1 MNKLRILLAALGSVC
16 FVSYA
21 NAADVAM
28 GKEKS
33 EGCAACHGANGVSV
47 SENFPNL
54 AGQKEK
60 YLNKQLHA
68 FKAKTRENT
77 LMNAIAEQLSDD
89 DIGDLAAFFSS
100 QPGGDGKAKS
110 TLVAAINKSRVTF
123 PQDYKSTYTKY
134 TTISFAKKKQV
145 RHYYANPI
153 AVEAAK
159 AGKPLPN
166 GSKLFVEAFKVKL
179 DDYQAPIEGADGHL
193 VEASEN
199 PAFFTAME
207 MQAGWGEDIPDI
219 LRNGDWNY
227 AVFTAAG
234 ELRTAVNQASCLAC
248 HKPLADISY
257 VFSLPS
263 LTDAITK

>member
-1 MNKLRILLAALGSVC
+1 MNKLRILLAALGTVC
-16 FVSYA
+16 FVSYS

-33 EGCAACHGANGVSV
+33 EACAACHGANGISV

-166 GSKLFVEAFKVKL
+166 GSKLFVEAFKQL
-179 DDYQAPIEGADGHL
+179 PFLRPLLPPLPPRLQPERQQNRTYDHHAFHEDAEPGDLGIQ
-193 VEASEN
+193 SETGLGL
-199 PAFFTAME
+199 AWR
-207 MQAGWGEDIPDI
+207 AG
-219 LRNGDWNY
+219 
-227 AVFTAAG
+227 
-234 ELRTAVNQASCLAC
+234 
-248 HKPLADISY
+248 
-257 VFSLPS
+257 
-263 LTDAITK
+263 

>member
-1 MNKLRILLAALGSVC
+1 MNKFGILIAAVGAVG

-28 GKEKS
+28 GKQKS
-33 EGCAACHGANGVSV
+33 EACAACHGANGISV
-47 SENFPNL
+47 SEKYPNL
-54 AGQKEK
+54 AGQKET
-60 YLNKQLHA
+60 YLGKQLHA

-77 LMNAIAEQLSDD
+77 LMNAIAEQLSDE

-123 PQDYKSTYTKY
+123 PKDYKSTYTKY

-153 AVEAAK
+153 AVKAAK

-166 GSKLFVEAFKVKL
+166 GSKIFVEAFKVKL
-179 DDYQAPIEGADGHL
+179 DENKMPIEGADGHL
-193 VEASEN
+193 VAAGEN

-207 MQAGWGEDIPDI
+207 IQAGWGDDIPDL
-219 LRNGDWNY
+219 LRNSDWNY
-227 AVFTAAG
+227 AVFSGTG
-234 ELRTAVNQASCLAC
+234 ELKTAVNQASCLAC

>member
-1 MNKLRILLAALGSVC
+1 MNQLGILMAAVGAVS

-33 EGCAACHGANGVSV
+33 EACAACHGANGISV
-47 SENFPNL
+47 SEKYPNL
-54 AGQKEK
+54 AGQKEN
-60 YLNKQLHA
+60 YLGKQLKA
-68 FKAKTRENT
+68 FKAKTRKNT
-77 LMNAIAEQLSDD
+77 LMNAIAEQLSDK
-89 DIGDLAAFFSS
+89 DISNLAAFFSS
-100 QPGGDGKAKS
+100 QSGGDGKPKS
-110 TLVAAINKSRVTF
+110 ELVAAINKSRVTF
-123 PQDYKSTYTKY
+123 PKDYKSAYTKY

-153 AVEAAK
+153 AVAAAK

-227 AVFTAAG
+227 AVFTGAG

-263 LTDAITK
+263 LTEEVTK

>member
-1 MNKLRILLAALGSVC
+1 MNQLGILMAAVGAIS

-33 EGCAACHGANGVSV
+33 EACAACHGANGISV
-47 SENFPNL
+47 SEKYPNL

-60 YLNKQLHA
+60 YLGKQLTA
-68 FKAKTRENT
+68 FKAKTRKNT
-77 LMNAIAEQLSDD
+77 LMNAIAEQLSDK
-89 DIGDLAAFFSS
+89 DISNLAAFFSS

-123 PQDYKSTYTKY
+123 PKDYKSTYTKY

-145 RHYYANPI
+145 RHYYANDI
-153 AVEAAK
+153 AVKAAK
-159 AGKPLPN
+159 AGKPLPD
-166 GSKLFVEAFKVKL
+166 GSKFFVEAFKVKL
-179 DDYQAPIEGADGHL
+179 DDQKMPMKGADGQF
-193 VEASEN
+193 VEASEK

-207 MQAGWGEDIPDI
+207 MQAGWGKDIPDI

-227 AVFTAAG
+227 AVFSGIG
-234 ELRTAVNQASCLAC
+234 ELKTKVNQASCLAC

-257 VFSLPS
+257 VFSLPK
-263 LTDAITK
+263 LTAAITK

>member
-1 MNKLRILLAALGSVC
+1 MNKFGIPMAALGAAC

-33 EGCAACHGANGVSV
+33 EACAACHGANGISV

-54 AGQKEK
+54 AGQKEA
-60 YLNKQLHA
+60 YLAKQLQA
-68 FKAKTRENT
+68 FRVKKRENT
-77 LMNAIAEQLSDD
+77 LMNAIAEQLSDE

-123 PQDYKSTYTKY
+123 PNDYKSSYTKY
-134 TTISFAKKKQV
+134 TTISFAAKKQV
-145 RHYYANPI
+145 RHYYANSI
-153 AVEAAK
+153 AVAAAK

-166 GSKLFVEAFKVKL
+166 GSKFFVEAFKVKL

-193 VEASEN
+193 VAAGDD

-207 MQAGWGEDIPDI
+207 MQAGWGADIPDI

-263 LTDAITK
+263 LTEAVAE

>member
-1 MNKLRILLAALGSVC
+1 MNKLGIPLAALGAVC

-21 NAADVAM
+21 NAADIAM

-33 EGCAACHGANGVSV
+33 EACAACHGANGISV

-60 YLNKQLHA
+60 YLGKQLHA

-77 LMNAIAEQLSDD
+77 LMNAITEQLSDE

-100 QPGGDGKAKS
+100 QLGGDGKEKS

-123 PQDYKSTYTKY
+123 PKDYKSTYTKY
-134 TTISFAKKKQV
+134 TTISFAAKKQV
-145 RHYYANPI
+145 RHYYANSI
-153 AVEAAK
+153 AVAAAK

-166 GSKLFVEAFKVKL
+166 GSKIFVEAFKVKL

-193 VEASEN
+193 VAASDN

-227 AVFTAAG
+227 AVFSATG
-234 ELRTAVNQASCLAC
+234 ELKSSVNQASCLAC

-263 LTDAITK
+263 LTEAIAE

>member
-1 MNKLRILLAALGSVC
+1 MNRLGILVAAMGAVS
-16 FVSYA
+16 FVSFA

-28 GKEKS
+28 GEEKS
-33 EGCAACHGANGVSV
+33 AACAACHGANGISV

-54 AGQKEK
+54 AGQKEA
-60 YLNKQLHA
+60 YLAKQLHA
-68 FKAKTRENT
+68 FRSKKRENT
-77 LMNAIAEQLSDD
+77 LMNAIAEQLSDE
-89 DIGDLAAFFSS
+89 DIGNLAAFFSS

-123 PQDYKSTYTKY
+123 PNDYKSTYTKY
-134 TTISFAKKKQV
+134 TTISFAAKKQV
-145 RHYYANPI
+145 RHYYANSI
-153 AVEAAK
+153 AVAAAK

-166 GSKLFVEAFKVKL
+166 GSKFFVEAFKVKL
-179 DDYQAPIEGADGHL
+179 DDYQAPIEGADSHL
-193 VEASEN
+193 VAAGDD

-207 MQAGWGEDIPDI
+207 LQAGWGADIPDI

-227 AVFTAAG
+227 AVFSATG
-234 ELRTAVNQASCLAC
+234 ELKTAVNQASCLAC

-263 LTDAITK
+263 LTEAVAE